1 MDTHDLLRPLKY
13 LWASLALQMVVNAD
27 FVFFC
32 MHWLG
37 RVDSAYT
44 FSPVVCMRM
53 LGRSRIILPDN
64 PEFIPVAQTN
74 TCSSSSSSSS
84 VIVEKKK
91 AYNTKSRQFLDNFP
105 LITTFLCTSANIS
118 MIHLIRGY
126 TYIISF
132 RLLFIISDEIIFMSR
147 IFHIALEQKMLAEQR
162 NQQHYVEH
170 SIALHMAWRSTFYP
184 LAIIVHHLI

>member
-1 MDTHDLLRPLKY
+1 MHVHGHTWFTAPIEIPLSQSGSSDGSKCWFCFFFVCTDWVEWTRHIRFPR
-13 LWASLALQMVVNAD
+13 LCVCVCLDAHASFYPTIQNL
-27 FVFFC
+27 F
-32 MHWLG
+32 
-37 RVDSAYT
+37 
-44 FSPVVCMRM
+44 
-53 LGRSRIILPDN
+53 RSRKQIHAAAAVLLYR
-64 PEFIPVAQTN
+64 
-74 TCSSSSSSSS
+74 
-84 VIVEKKK
+84 KK

-105 LITTFLCTSANIS
+105 LITTFSCTLANIS

>member
-1 MDTHDLLRPLKY
+1 MHVHGHTWFTAPIEIPLSQSGSSDGSKC
-13 LWASLALQMVVNAD
+13 W
-27 FVFFC
+27 FCFFFC

-44 FSPVVCMRM
+44 FSSVVCMRM

-74 TCSSSSSSSS
+74 TCSSSSS

-147 IFHIALEQKMLAEQR
+147 IFHIALK
-162 NQQHYVEH
+162 HK
-170 SIALHMAWRSTFYP
+170 TFGTTT
-184 LAIIVHHLI
+184 ATTI